1 MGFRKQEARLLPARR
16 AAGRR
21 CARGLR
27 HAQTRGPRDQGQD
40 GDGRGDLPRR
50 LGARGR
56 DGGDRPARKEHPRD
70 RRGGQRI
77 QLVVQRSGADR
88 GGAEKHGSRRRRRAV
103 VGHAAPQGRRHADA
117 TAAGRFGAGAGRLR
131 TGLRHAL
138 RPDGR
143 RTDRTPALGLR
154 RTHPPR
160 DRRSGGRGPRH
171 GLRRTGGVHRHFD
184 APGEDG
190 HARRLAGR
198 GAGDA
203 QRTERYLLYGLLRQ
217 RSRPDP
223 GDRRRQVPDRGA
235 DRTHGHPGA
244 RRRPTAAGRHRRR
257 GARLCDTR
265 AQRHDLRGTAGVGHR
280 RRGRFGNGYRQGR
293 RRGRGGWPN
302 WKPNGSRPA
311 SSATRSSSS
320 PNR

>member
-1 MGFRKQEARLLPARR
+1 MLRRKVGDTRTRLPQGASVQVQDDFRTGHGMLYAL
-16 AAGRR
+16 
-21 CARGLR
+21 
-27 HAQTRGPRDQGQD
+27 T
-40 GDGRGDLPRR
+40 GDGVTERR
-50 LGARGR
+50 LS
-56 DGGDRPARKEHPRD
+56 DY
-70 RRGGQRI
+70 
-77 QLVVQRSGADR
+77 
-88 GGAEKHGSRRRRRAV
+88 AEA
-103 VGHAAPQGRRHADA
+103 
-117 TAAGRFGAGAGRLR
+117 
-131 TGLRHAL
+131 
-138 RPDGR
+138 
-143 RTDRTPALGLR
+143 
-154 RTHPPR
+154 HPPR

-217 RSRPDP
+217 WSRPDP

-244 RRRPTAAGRHRRR
+244 RRRPTAAGRHRHR

-293 RRGRGGWPN
+293 RRGRAAAGRT
-302 WKPNGSRPA
+302 GSRTVPGRHRVPQGLLPA
-311 SSATRSSSS
+311 RTGDRRADDLFW
-320 PNR
+320 